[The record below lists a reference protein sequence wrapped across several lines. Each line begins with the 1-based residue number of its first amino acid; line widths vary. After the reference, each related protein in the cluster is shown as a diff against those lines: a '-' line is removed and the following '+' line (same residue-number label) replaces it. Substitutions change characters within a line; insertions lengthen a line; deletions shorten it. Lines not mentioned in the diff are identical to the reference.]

1 MVFIRAGRDSSCTVP
16 CPSCQG
22 ASGPHAEPQWDVTP
36 PTEWC
41 QGWCQTCAWP
51 AGPPRPG
58 GTWKRRGVDRRTLQR
73 PPSRALPEPAQRG
86 RPRQKPAERP
96 AGRCLKPR
104 QADQVGIALY
114 YEPVKLNRSEVGS
127 SYPLRRTDGR
137 FSRADCLLGCTARCG
152 GCICPSVRAAA
163 AVGMSAAA
171 MDSEQ
176 GNSNSGSEFAVVRI
190 AFVCI
195 CVVARAPPI
204 CRLASASR
212 RARKPRATA
221 AINLALQASLLAC
234 RAFSTP

>member
-1 MVFIRAGRDSSCTVP
+1 MEFLINFGFRKPALRLGIYSRRPGLLLHSAR

-152 GCICPSVRAAA
+152 GCICPSV
-163 AVGMSAAA
+163 
-171 MDSEQ
+171 
-176 GNSNSGSEFAVVRI
+176 
-190 AFVCI
+190 
-195 CVVARAPPI
+195 
-204 CRLASASR
+204 
-212 RARKPRATA
+212 
-221 AINLALQASLLAC
+221 
-234 RAFSTP
+234 